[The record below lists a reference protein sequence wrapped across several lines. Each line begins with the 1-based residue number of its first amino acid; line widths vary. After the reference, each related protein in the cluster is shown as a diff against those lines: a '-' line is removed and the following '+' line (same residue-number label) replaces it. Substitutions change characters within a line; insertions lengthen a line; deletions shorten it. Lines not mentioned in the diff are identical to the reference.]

1 MSSTPKAA
9 CMCVLRSTYE
19 NIQEGKLKG
28 CRRFHHGSP
37 PFSRFYKLHE
47 RKCEPI
53 VMTVPR
59 KVRLLVTLSTHSLS
73 TLAEGPHQGNG

>member
-1 MSSTPKAA
+1 
-9 CMCVLRSTYE
+9 MCGLRSTSG
-19 NIQEGKLKG
+19 NIQEGKQEG
-28 CRRFHHGSP
+28 CRRFHHDFS

-73 TLAEGPHQGNG
+73 SLAEGPHQGNGEAGEWV

>member
-1 MSSTPKAA
+1 
-9 CMCVLRSTYE
+9 MCDLRSTCG
-19 NIQEGKLKG
+19 NIQVGKLEN
-28 CRRFHHGSP
+28 CRRVHHGSP

-59 KVRLLVTLSTHSLS
+59 KVRLLVTLFTH
-73 TLAEGPHQGNG
+73 TRAMGEAGEWM